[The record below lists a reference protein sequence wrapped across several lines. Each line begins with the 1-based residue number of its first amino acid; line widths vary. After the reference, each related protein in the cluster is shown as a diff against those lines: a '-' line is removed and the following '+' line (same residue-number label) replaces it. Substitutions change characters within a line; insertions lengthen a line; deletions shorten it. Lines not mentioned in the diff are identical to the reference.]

1 MIICANIK
9 SIKQNKISDGW
20 LSMKKREKNPYFEKK
35 MAAAIFWPAKTNRY
49 MYIYFG
55 NKKKNVHLFC
65 SENIEFMMIKC

>member
-9 SIKQNKISDGW
+9 SIKQNKMCDGW

-55 NKKKNVHLFC
+55 NKKKMYIYFVVKILNL
-65 SENIEFMMIKC
+65 

>member
-55 NKKKNVHLFC
+55 KKKNVHLFC